1 MISLDNAQKIII
13 SNSTNGKK
21 IKLSPQDSVGFT
33 LAENIFSRDDIPFFN
48 NSAMD
53 GYAVRHEDLSAARK
67 NTPVAL
73 KVLGAI
79 KAGDWGNF
87 SVRRG
92 ETYEIFT
99 GAPMPLGATSVAIV
113 ENTKRKNKQVE
124 IFYSVKPGENVRFKG
139 EEIKKGALIIK
150 RGALITPEVSGII
163 ANLGYGKISA
173 YKMPDIGII
182 ITGSEVSDSKK
193 PLKKGKVRDLNSITL
208 SGLCGELKI
217 KPLFIKRVTDDKK
230 SLASLINAAIKSCDY
245 VIITGG
251 VSMGK
256 YDLVRETLRNAGAR
270 EVFWK
275 IAVKPGK
282 PFYFSKKNKTLIF
295 GLPGNPASVITSFY
309 ELVRPSLLHNM
320 GHKNSFLPSAKALL
334 DAPLKKKTDRLYIYR
349 GHYYFKDEKIR
360 VKILEKQGS
369 NQLVSFIDTNC
380 FVKIPAKISEI
391 SAGKKVDIDILR

>member
-1 MISLDNAQKIII
+1 MISLDNAQKTII
-13 SNSTNGKK
+13 SNSIKGKT
-21 IKLSPQDSVGFT
+21 IKLSPQDAVNFT

-53 GYAVRHEDLSAARK
+53 GYAVNHEDLSSARK
-67 NTPVAL
+67 DAPVKL

-92 ETYEIFT
+92 EAYEIFT
-99 GAPMPLGATSVAIV
+99 GAPMPRLATSVAIV
-113 ENTKRKNKQVE
+113 ENTRRKNGLVE
-124 IFYSVKPGENVRFKG
+124 IFYSVKKNENVRFKG
-139 EEIKKGALIIK
+139 EEIKRGDLIIK
-150 RGALITPEVSGII
+150 KGALITPEVSGII
-163 ANLGYGKISA
+163 ANLGYGKVSV
-173 YKMPDIGII
+173 YKMPNIGII
-182 ITGSEVSDSKK
+182 VTGSEVADSKN
-193 PLKKGKVRDLNSITL
+193 PLKKGKIRDLNSITL
-208 SGLCGELKI
+208 SGLCANLKI
-217 KPLFIKRVTDDKK
+217 KPLFIKRVSDNKK
-230 SLASLINAAIKSCDY
+230 NMALLISAAVKSCDY

-256 YDLVRETLRNAGAR
+256 YDLVRETLKNAGAR

-282 PFYFSKKNKTLIF
+282 PFYFCKKNKTLIF

-320 GHKNSFLPSAKALL
+320 GHKNYFLPSAKALL
-334 DAPLKKKTDRLYIYR
+334 DAPLKKKAGLLYIYR

-391 SAGKKVDIDILR
+391 SAGKKVDIDIIR